1 MTPDSTL
8 IVSQNQPA
16 FTKHLESPTEDLAG
30 SLTQSMQD
38 LSVHTHTQTGNHSST
53 RSDPAW
59 FFQSGQ

>member
-38 LSVHTHTQTGNHSST
+38 LSVHTHTD
-53 RSDPAW
+53 R
-59 FFQSGQ
+59 